1 MAKFTRKRQ
10 GPTSV
15 EPYTHWDQGVNIPA
29 EEMRDFSAGSLKTR
43 RPG

>member
-15 EPYTHWDQGVNIPA
+15 EPYTDKDQRVNIPA
-29 EEMRDFSAGSLKTR
+29 EEMRDFSAGSFKTR
-43 RPG
+43 RTG